1 MRWRSHICVFL
12 LEWHHHSHSHMVSW
26 RRRAVHTYSH
36 ACQHEFM
43 LQSMDWFAGLWL
55 RKNIDRTFVP
65 SKMDGCQS
73 LSLSLVQFAVVHE
86 DILDHCTNH
95 YISNPL
101 CVCVCVW
108 CKCAWHNGLWSCLKS
123 TCTKCIYFFQIG
135 MPLRGHICPCPHL
148 FRVRSYYSVFA
159 MNLSIA
165 YLWPLYR
172 CAAQWHNNNKL
183 LIKRKWSFCGRRAH
197 SAHATV
203 TCQIRNNNFITKLCL
218 FCFVVVSAST
228 PNLCKWRMVWQRT
241 MSACRSADGAIESHT
256 HTPLPLSTF
265 NWAISVGCY
274 MAIDTRIY
282 FICIYS
288 TETHT
293 DMVKW

>member
-1 MRWRSHICVFL
+1 
-12 LEWHHHSHSHMVSW
+12 
-26 RRRAVHTYSH
+26 
-36 ACQHEFM
+36 
-43 LQSMDWFAGLWL
+43 
-55 RKNIDRTFVP
+55 
-65 SKMDGCQS
+65 
-73 LSLSLVQFAVVHE
+73 
-86 DILDHCTNH
+86 
-95 YISNPL
+95 
-101 CVCVCVW
+101 
-108 CKCAWHNGLWSCLKS
+108 
-123 TCTKCIYFFQIG
+123 

-218 FCFVVVSAST
+218 SCFVVVSAST